1 LAWPLFFT
9 AGCARNPKPRTV
21 PRGDIPRAPAC
32 ASASGPLATVPAR
45 GHPRHPHPPARILGP
60 RPEAIVRDGPQVH
73 PGASPEV
80 PAPSA
85 YQAVLRCAVLPV
97 PARSRFGVLKSA
109 LAGFRRAAFAA
120 RVAVHRSASLCDL
133 PPFPRPA
140 SPGPAHR
147 STAAQATQVIHR
159 RFLRG
164 RCSRPAVAVGTALP
178 QATRPRRRS
187 WGSALRSVAPARRSQ
202 RVSAPLNPPAVS

>member
-1 LAWPLFFT
+1 
-9 AGCARNPKPRTV
+9 
-21 PRGDIPRAPAC
+21 
-32 ASASGPLATVPAR
+32 
-45 GHPRHPHPPARILGP
+45 
-60 RPEAIVRDGPQVH
+60 
-73 PGASPEV
+73 
-80 PAPSA
+80 
-85 YQAVLRCAVLPV
+85 
-97 PARSRFGVLKSA
+97 
-109 LAGFRRAAFAA
+109 
-120 RVAVHRSASLCDL
+120 VHRSASLCDL